1 MKRVLFLPIMIMVS
15 VFLSGCMYPQEEME
29 SKQRPYED
37 QLETVQKAVDTYQ
50 EQSDGL
56 LPIKT
61 KDMATDQYIKYPID
75 FAKIVPSLTEKI
87 PSNAYEQGGI
97 YQYVLM
103 DVEENPTVKLVDLR
117 VAERIRELILRKTVN
132 GVLPF
137 KEAIQEGANVYEVDF
152 EKMGLKEPLTVES
165 PYSDALLPLVV
176 GGDGKFY
183 IDYSIDL
190 NRILEKEKPS
200 VKPGDDIRFLLSDN
214 YPILPAY
221 SLPYTVNENNEPV
234 FMKSSN

>member
-1 MKRVLFLPIMIMVS
+1 M
-15 VFLSGCMYPQEEME
+15 SGCMYPQDEME

-37 QLETVQKAVDTYQ
+37 QLETVQKAVDTYR
-50 EQSDGL
+50 EQSQGL

-61 KDMATDQYIKYPID
+61 RDMDIDQYIKYPID
-75 FAKIVPSLTEKI
+75 FTKIVPSLTEKI

-137 KEAIQEGANVYEVDF
+137 KDPVQEGANVYEVDF

-165 PYSDALLPLVV
+165 PYSDAHLPLVV
-176 GGDGKFY
+176 GGDGNFY

-190 NRILEKEKPS
+190 NRILEKEKPD
-200 VKPGDDIRFLLSDN
+200 VKPGEDIRFLLSDKN
-214 YPILPAY
+214 PILPAY
-221 SLPYTVNENNEPV
+221 SLPYTVNDNNEPI